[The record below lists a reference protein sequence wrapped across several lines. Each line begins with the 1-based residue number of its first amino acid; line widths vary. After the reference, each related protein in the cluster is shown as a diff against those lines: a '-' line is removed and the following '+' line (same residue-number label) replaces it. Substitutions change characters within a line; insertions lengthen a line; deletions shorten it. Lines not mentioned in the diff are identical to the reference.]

1 MFLSSLFA
9 NISKATLTGVEIG
22 EFAVSDYFDIKLGG
36 NDEIEDLEEGTHPI
50 VSTSEFMNG
59 VTTWKKPNYLYPAP
73 SITVATDGSVCSSFV
88 QEFPYYAFY
97 KVAILTPKKDKKI
110 PIDAF
115 YYIAYLLNRERWR
128 YVYARK
134 FGKGRISKTKIIA
147 PVNKNGKPDFEKM
160 AEIVK
165 QTNAYSIIQ
174 FFRENAVIK
183 QVAPSV

>member
-1 MFLSSLFA
+1 MPKTQSL
-9 NISKATLTGVEIG
+9 VG
-22 EFAVSDYFDIKLGG
+22 ENSINRSNWKVFTWLR
-36 NDEIEDLEEGTHPI
+36 P
-50 VSTSEFMNG
+50 SEFMNG

-147 PVNKNGKPDFEKM
+147 FPYSALMDYKTRDILKN
-160 AEIVK
+160 
-165 QTNAYSIIQ
+165 Y
-174 FFRENAVIK
+174 FFA
-183 QVAPSV
+183 